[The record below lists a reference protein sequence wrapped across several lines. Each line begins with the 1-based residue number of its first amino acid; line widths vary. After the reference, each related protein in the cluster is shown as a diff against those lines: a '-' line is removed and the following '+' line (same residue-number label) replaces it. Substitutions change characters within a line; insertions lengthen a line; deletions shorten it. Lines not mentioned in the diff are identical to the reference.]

1 MGNVSLKP
9 ITIENWQVCIGLTV
23 EEEQVGLLP
32 SNLYSI
38 AESRFESEVVP
49 MGIHDGETMVGF
61 LMFGMIGDEMWIW
74 RLMVDHRYQ
83 HQGYGRA
90 AMRAL
95 LEGLHAFGYREIFV
109 SYKPENEIAAQLY
122 ASLGFEDTGRV
133 EDGEIVVCLG
143 GGRTDALQVD
153 PI

>member
-1 MGNVSLKP
+1 MTVVLRP
-9 ITIENWQVCIGLTV
+9 IDGRNWREAIKLQVAP
-23 EEEQVGLLP
+23 EQRKFVA

-38 AESRFESEVVP
+38 AESKSEPEGIP
-49 MGIHDGETMVGF
+49 MGIYDGKTMVGF
-61 LMFGMIGDEMWIW
+61 LMFGISGDEMWVW
-74 RLMVDHRYQ
+74 RLMVDHC
-83 HQGYGRA
+83 HQRQGHGRL

-95 LEGLHAFGYREIFV
+95 IEGLRAFGYREIYV

-143 GGRTDALQVD
+143 GGGSDAL
-153 PI
+153 